1 MGCLMPND
9 LWVLRRNGVPF
20 AVGPYLVLLAR
31 ARSDPWGSW
40 SITRYEDQDMIDGG
54 V

>member
-1 MGCLMPND
+1 MGCLMPSD
-9 LWVLRRNGVPF
+9 LWVLRRNGIPW

-40 SITRYEDQDMIDGG
+40 SITRYEDQDMIAGG